1 MFPAVLELRFES
13 TSYSVNESAGT
24 LEICLEVF
32 DSAEIAPSVSVDV
45 YIVEVSDEPLGIRP
59 H

>member
-13 TSYSVNESAGT
+13 TSYSVNESAGS

-45 YIVEVSDEPLGIRP
+45 YIVEVSDEPLGIY
-59 H
+59 